1 MQMRKVVQLR
11 IGGIRCVQSN
21 LRKNGFYYI
30 NDSYLLCYFLF
41 QSDIKFQIEQPGYNS
56 SYALRF
62 EFEEYVQTHNWW
74 YGITRDIPE
83 DCLGAGDAF
92 SISFNV
98 KLFDKNGSPISCDPS
113 SQVNEVDSCPLVR
126 MAFRNEGESARWF
139 DFQGIREWNQGEWNN
154 YFLESFIEA
163 EYDNLDLI
171 RFQIVLGGNSDTAE
185 RVVVIDDVKVHND
198 LTIVASDAPSS
209 SRAPSQSPTNFP
221 DYTAETIFKVLDEK
235 GEDIYLKNVISTVE
249 VRILCALFL
258 YAFFV
263 FALTSAF
270 YL

>member
-1 MQMRKVVQLR
+1 MV
-11 IGGIRCVQSN
+11 
-21 LRKNGFYYI
+21 
-30 NDSYLLCYFLF
+30 
-41 QSDIKFQIEQPGYNS
+41 
-56 SYALRF
+56 
-62 EFEEYVQTHNWW
+62 
-74 YGITRDIPE
+74 
-83 DCLGAGDAF
+83 
-92 SISFNV
+92 
-98 KLFDKNGSPISCDPS
+98 
-113 SQVNEVDSCPLVR
+113 
-126 MAFRNEGESARWF
+126 
-139 DFQGIREWNQGEWNN
+139 
-154 YFLESFIEA
+154 
-163 EYDNLDLI
+163 
-171 RFQIVLGGNSDTAE
+171 GGNSDTAE